1 MNYDSVI
8 EEIRAMRE
16 DLRRHVRSALWVF
29 AGSVVLVCAVFG
41 LERKELLHLA
51 PYALIGG
58 MLLGVIY
65 IAGLIFQSV
74 FRALA
79 RKRHER
85 ESFAILSGRSRV
97 SRRQ

>member
-1 MNYDSVI
+1 MNNDPLV

-16 DLRRHVRSALWVF
+16 DLRRHVRNSLWVF
-29 AGSVVLVCAVFG
+29 ACSVVMVCAVFG
-41 LERKELLHLA
+41 LERSEIRHLA
-51 PYALIGG
+51 GYALIGG
-58 MLLGVIY
+58 LLLVSLY
-65 IAGLIFQSV
+65 VAGLIFQSV